1 MRWGSSWLL
10 ISGLTLL
17 TSLLTSTAQAATG
30 TIPETYADWVNRVFT
45 RTAPNGF
52 VEARRLLPD
61 GAFEPLGSYKT
72 NLATYT
78 RDAVGAD
85 QGVLNF
91 ATSDVINGKLYWQ
104 NYKYLLTFATP
115 TNGTYD
121 LEFTTDSVA
130 GVQKF
135 AGPFSLSVGNNI
147 PPFINLHPQGGA
159 MGAGATPFLTVNV
172 AGFDLSYQWY
182 RNGEA
187 IPNATKF
194 NYQPGPLSAANV
206 GDYFVTAANSL
217 GAATS
222 QVARLEIVSAP
233 QIVKQPS
240 SARVIEG
247 MNATLSVEAT
257 GGALNYEWQI
267 NGNYLGAANAP
278 SITLSNV
285 TAAAAG
291 SYTVRVYN
299 NAGSVTSQPALI
311 EVCAPDMAATFRGR
325 PWVKILRSRDPVP
338 GTESTLGPLGAP
350 FNPIFTLWDRTI
362 HAAPRADNDKAN
374 AQVYH
379 TALVRWRDGTLQTLV
394 YTNTLVPNSN
404 QVLEYPYYP
413 TDEGDG
419 GVNFQF
425 SSMYEYRNGTVTEIV
440 GSSTPVPGRTGV
452 TFGPTGSHARRG
464 PVTLLCATLNVEPQF
479 GGGVGL
485 YVHDAAGLR
494 RIADDTSDL
503 PGVMSG
509 YAYRAVED
517 AVNLDD
523 RTLVFTTIN
532 PDNQTAGVFRSTYDG
547 TITKLLDTG
556 DLLPGLTNKVVNF
569 GDVDVEGGAV
579 FAIVGLQVRTVVQ
592 NRVVA
597 FWPEGSIEVIGLGD
611 YLVAGGPRQ
620 VYYGN
625 SGQIVC
631 WTDGVTEEVVRVN
644 HVLDCQ
650 RISGLFDVEA
660 QGDDV
665 AIGVVFQDKSAG
677 IYANFGRAGT
687 GAPKILAQ
695 PASLTVPATT
705 PAVFSVSAYGAE
717 PIGYQWRRN
726 GQVIAG
732 ATEPVLAINSALA
745 GDQADYDVLVTAGGS
760 EVASAVAKLTLTDP
774 PLKPIIHQHP
784 GNVSVPIGT
793 SGSLTVLASG
803 APPLSYQW
811 YLKGVPVDGAT
822 GSTLNLN
829 TPTNASFQ
837 VVISNQTAAVTSYV
851 ATISV
856 LPVITRAP
864 QPVSVPTGGTATF
877 TVEAS
882 GFAQINYLWFK
893 DSKVL
898 TGQTNATLVLQNVQP
913 ADAGSYWVN
922 VSGQGGGTYRTE
934 AVKLTVDG
942 GSTGSTPK
950 LEAPLLVG
958 GQLQVSFQTQAGK
971 SYALEFKARLND
983 AQWGS
988 AETVAGDGSKKTVKL
1003 GLAGSA
1009 GFYRLVE
1016 QP

>member
-1 MRWGSSWLL
+1 MRWGLSWLL
-10 ISGLTLL
+10 VSGLTLL
-17 TSLLTSTAQAATG
+17 ASLFPPTARAASG
-30 TIPETYADWVNRVFT
+30 TIPETYADWVNRVFS

-52 VEARRLLPD
+52 VQAIRLLPG
-61 GAFEPLGSYKT
+61 GAYEPPGSFKT

-85 QGVLNF
+85 QGVLHF

-121 LEFTTDSVA
+121 LEYTNESVP
-130 GVQKF
+130 GVQKST
-135 AGPFSLSVGNNI
+135 GPFSLSVGNNI
-147 PPFINLHPQGGA
+147 PPFINTHPQGGA
-159 MGAGATPFLTVNV
+159 VAAGAKPFLTVRA
-172 AGFDLSYQWY
+172 AGFDLQYQWY
-182 RNGEA
+182 RNGQP
-187 IPNATKF
+187 IPNATLW
-194 NYQPGPLSAANV
+194 NYEPGPMTEASA
-206 GDYFVTAANSL
+206 GDYFATVANSL

-222 QVARLEIVSAP
+222 QVARLEIVQTP

-240 SARVIEG
+240 PAKVIEG

-278 SITLSNV
+278 AITLSNL
-285 TAAAAG
+285 TAQNAG
-291 SYTVRVYN
+291 TYTVRVYN
-299 NAGSVTSQPALI
+299 GAGTVTSQPALI

-338 GTESTLGPLGAP
+338 GTESTLGPLSVP

-374 AQVYH
+374 PQVYR
-379 TALVRWRDGTLQTLV
+379 TALVRWREGALQTLV
-394 YTNTLVPNSN
+394 FTNTLVPNST
-404 QVLEYPYYP
+404 QVLEYPFYP

-425 SSMYEYRNGTVTEIV
+425 SSMYEYRDGTVTEIV
-440 GSSTPVPGRTGV
+440 GPSTPVPGRTGV
-452 TFGPTGSHARRG
+452 TFAGTGSHARRG
-464 PVTLLCATLNVEPQF
+464 PVTLLCATLNAGSQP

-523 RTLVFTTIN
+523 HTLVFTTIN
-532 PDNQTAGVFRSTYDG
+532 SDNQTAGVFKSTYDG
-547 TITKLLDTG
+547 AITKLLDTG
-556 DLLPGLTNKVVNF
+556 DLLPNLTNKVVNF
-569 GDVDVEGGAV
+569 GDVDVEGGGV
-579 FAIVGLQVRTVVQ
+579 FAIVSIRVRTVVQ

-597 FWPEGSIEVIGLGD
+597 FWPDGSIEVIGTGD
-611 YLVAGGPRQ
+611 FLVAGGPRQ

-644 HVLDCQ
+644 KVIDCQ

-665 AIGVVFQDKSAG
+665 AIGVAFQDKSAG
-677 IYANFGRAGT
+677 IYANFGRPGA
-687 GAPKILAQ
+687 GAPQILMQ
-695 PASLTVPATT
+695 PQPLTIPATT
-705 PAVFSVSAYGAE
+705 PAVFSVSAVGTE
-717 PIGYQWRRN
+717 PLAYQWRKN
-726 GQVIAG
+726 GTAIAG
-732 ATEPVLAINSALA
+732 ATGTSLMIPSPTA
-745 GDQADYDVLVTAGGS
+745 GDAADYDVVITADGVQTTS
-760 EVASAVAKLTLTDP
+760 VKASLALTAP
-774 PLKPIIHQHP
+774 PPRPIIHQQP
-784 GNVSVPIGT
+784 AGVSVPA
-793 SGSLTVLASG
+793 GSPGLLSLLVSG

-811 YLKGVPVDGAT
+811 YRAGEPVEGAT
-822 GSTLNLN
+822 GSTLNLV

-837 VVISNQTAAVTSYV
+837 VVVSNAAGAVTSYV
-851 ATISV
+851 ATIEV
-856 LPVITRAP
+856 EPVITRQP
-864 QPVSVPTGGTATF
+864 QPVSVATGGTATF
-877 TVEAS
+877 TVEAT
-882 GFAQINYLWFK
+882 GFAEFSYFWLK
-893 DSKVL
+893 DGL
-898 TGQTNATLVLQNVQP
+898 MLNGQTSATLTLSNVQ
-913 ADAGSYWVN
+913 ASDAGSYSVY
-922 VSGQGGGTYRTE
+922 VMGLDGSYVLSAAAALTVGGG
-934 AVKLTVDG
+934 G
-942 GSTGSTPK
+942 GITPK

-971 SYALEFKARLND
+971 QYVLESKARLTD

-988 AETVAGDGSKKTVKL
+988 AETVAGDGSKKTIKL
-1003 GLAGSA
+1003 GLAGGA